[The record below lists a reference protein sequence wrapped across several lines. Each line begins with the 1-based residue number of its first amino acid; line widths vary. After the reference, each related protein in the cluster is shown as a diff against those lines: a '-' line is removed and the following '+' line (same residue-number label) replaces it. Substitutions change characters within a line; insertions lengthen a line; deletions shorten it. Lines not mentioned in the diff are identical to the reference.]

1 MSTSIRATQASLP
14 SAAAVGGWYGGT
26 ILVVEG
32 RHDGDRE
39 SDGLLH
45 EVQDSTRNQESQV
58 DHDEK
63 WSTCDRGYLFGL
75 QHKDVQN
82 RRGQVTRR
90 LAHGPRRHLYRIADD
105 SGGAVGVP
113 VCRGPGWWRWAAGA
127 GLPHSGIPP
136 QRSRASANSCPIP
149 FSVSNDRRR
158 LVGCTL
164 ATNQGS
170 S

>member
-1 MSTSIRATQASLP
+1 MGHVVNPEGVFQVLREQNGMSTPIRATQASLP

-90 LAHGPRRHLYRIADD
+90 QLMGRVVTSTVSRTTVVVPWESRCVEDQA
-105 SGGAVGVP
+105 GGAGRRVLACP
-113 VCRGPGWWRWAAGA
+113 LRNPTANGPSM
-127 GLPHSGIPP
+127 PHACS
-136 QRSRASANSCPIP
+136 Q
-149 FSVSNDRRR
+149 
-158 LVGCTL
+158 
-164 ATNQGS
+164 
-170 S
+170 